1 MFFIIFASLKVPGVH
16 SMWAVPT
23 EQRTGRIGLAV
34 SVNVHSYYVDRRTA
48 VFMNGS
54 ANQEASDV
62 HPMGIQVEKR
72 SYEPAFVSIF
82 PQA

>member
-34 SVNVHSYYVDRRTA
+34 SVNVHSYYVIRTA
-48 VFMNGS
+48 VFLNGS

-62 HPMGIQVEKR
+62 HPMEIQVEKR
-72 SYEPAFVSIF
+72 SYKLAFATIF